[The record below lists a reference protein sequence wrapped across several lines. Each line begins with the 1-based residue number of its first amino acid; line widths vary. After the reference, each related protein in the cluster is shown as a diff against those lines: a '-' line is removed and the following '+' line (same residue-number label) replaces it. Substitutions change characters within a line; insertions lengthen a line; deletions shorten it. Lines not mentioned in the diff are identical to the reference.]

1 MARKTAQPGDNAAAA
16 EELLSYI
23 ERVERL
29 EVQKRE
35 IADDLSE
42 VKREAKSRGYSV
54 KAIERIVK
62 ERAETEAQRL
72 VRQETEQLADIYRA
86 ALGMLGGTP
95 LGEAARKRL
104 SPPPE
109 PDQPD
114 DGGTRAEEEDHP
126 ASEITPADIEAA
138 RHAGKDA
145 FQGGVK
151 VIANP
156 YIAGDPR
163 RAAWD
168 EGWCRAAGSDG
179 MDIPEAWRRKK
190 AEKAK
195 KPDESEA

>member
-1 MARKTAQPGDNAAAA
+1 MARKKAMPGDNAAAA

-29 EVQKRE
+29 ETQKRE
-35 IADDLSE
+35 ITDDLKE
-42 VKREAKSRGYSV
+42 VKQEAKQRGYSV

-62 ERAETEAQRL
+62 ERAETDDQRQA
-72 VRQETEQLADIYRA
+72 REETEQLTDIYRA

-95 LGEAARKRL
+95 LGEAARQRL
-104 SPPPE
+104 TPPDPTPAPDEQPE
-109 PDQPD
+109 
-114 DGGTRAEEEDHP
+114 E
-126 ASEITPADIEAA
+126 SESAPETITPADLDAA
-138 RHAGKDA
+138 RTAGREA
-145 FQGGVK
+145 FQQGVK

-156 YIAGDPR
+156 FIAGDPR

-190 AEKAK
+190 AEKPR

>member
-1 MARKTAQPGDNAAAA
+1 MARKKAMPGDNAAAA

-29 EVQKRE
+29 ETLKRE
-35 IADDLSE
+35 IADDLKE
-42 VKREAKSRGYSV
+42 VKQEAKHRGYSV

-62 ERAETEAQRL
+62 ERAETDEQRQA
-72 VRQETEQLADIYRA
+72 REETEQLTDIYRA

-104 SPPPE
+104 TPPDPAPPE
-109 PDQPD
+109 DGQP
-114 DGGTRAEEEDHP
+114 EE
-126 ASEITPADIEAA
+126 SESAPETITAVDLDAA
-138 RHAGKDA
+138 RTAGREA
-145 FQGGVK
+145 FQQGVK

-156 YIAGDPR
+156 FIAGDPR

-179 MDIPEAWRRKK
+179 MDIPEAWRRRK
-190 AEKAK
+190 AEKSK
-195 KPDESEA
+195 KPDESEG